1 MMSIALFPKISTRT
15 RGSAFVPG
23 GVLILA
29 IGLPSAV
36 GGCGK
41 ADDADLFREGVPYHE
56 DVAMVVPGGATT
68 TTQQQA
74 LTAGA
79 VTEVRAA
86 LLGQLADSYKLTRDI
101 TGMVNGATASVLTLV
116 KTITEFPPSSVAAD
130 VAVWGPYSEPL
141 RQNTWRLTV
150 NRVSAGVFDY
160 VFDAKPRGTADSM
173 FLTVLSGHHTVANP
187 GAHRRANLP
196 AYGQGDFTLD
206 WDKAQKLPE
215 HDDNV
220 GKATFTYSRPSPTS
234 DVTISARFTQVRDE
248 DTGMLIDAQY
258 VYGAS
263 PGMGGNF
270 SFTLSKDAIA
280 TTAALETMTVRSRWQ
295 EDGAGRADIKV
306 VGGDLGAAEATAN
319 ECWGAGDLGF
329 LSVYQTNS
337 YGDAAKMWGQQTECV
352 FSAAD
357 YAMF

>member
-1 MMSIALFPKISTRT
+1 MSKAPFPKTISAKTRAV
-15 RGSAFVPG
+15 SLVPG
-23 GVLILA
+23 GVLVLV
-29 IGLPSAV
+29 IGLPCAV

-41 ADDADLFREGVPYHE
+41 ADDADPFREGVPYHE

-68 TTQQQA
+68 ATQQQA

-101 TGMVNGATASVLTLV
+101 TDLVNGATESVLTLV
-116 KTITEFPPSSVAAD
+116 KTITEFQPSSVAAD

-150 NRVSAGVFDY
+150 NRVSEGVFDY

-196 AYGQGDFTLD
+196 AYGHGDFTLD
-206 WDKAQKLPE
+206 WDAAQKLPE

-220 GKATFTYSRPSPTS
+220 GKATFTYSRPSPIAE
-234 DVTISARFTQVRDE
+234 VTISALFTQVRDE

-258 VYGAS
+258 VYGATT
-263 PGMGGNF
+263 GMGGNF

-295 EDGAGRADIKV
+295 ENGAGRADIKV
-306 VGGDLGAAEATAN
+306 VGGDLGATEATAN
-319 ECWGAGDLGF
+319 ECWGTGDLGF
-329 LSVYQTNS
+329 RSVYQTNS
-337 YGDAAKMWGQQTECV
+337 YGDPAKMWGQQTECV
-352 FSAAD
+352 FSPAD